1 MRKSLVV
8 LALALPLC
16 TLACSKSPK
25 DRLQGKWL
33 GDSISNIGPEQ
44 TADVTAWVKGT
55 SLEFSGERLTVTIPA
70 EQPRSGEFKVAK
82 VDGKKVTL
90 AVNREG
96 GSDAATV
103 VFADDGSLQWDVGEG
118 RFITMTRLK

>member
-1 MRKSLVV
+1 MRNSFVV

-33 GDSISNIGPEQ
+33 GDSISSISPEQ

-55 SLEFSGERLTVTIPA
+55 ALEFKGDRMTVTIPA
-70 EQPRSGEFKVAK
+70 EQPRSGEYKIAK
-82 VDGKKVTL
+82 AEGKQLTL

-96 GSDAATV
+96 GSDTTTLA
-103 VFADDGSLQWDVGEG
+103 FADDGSLQWDVGEG
-118 RFITMTRLK
+118 RVITMTRLK